1 MEYYLFFEDENGNL
15 HQVGYVNGAGLES
28 KEIMDS
34 LWVQMEKYIH
44 ETLGVDKVWYYN
56 IWNADGFTIVDY
68 GSHSKFFRIRP
79 IPPWAHE
86 DPAV

>member
-44 ETLGVDKVWYYN
+44 LQKEQELLMKM
-56 IWNADGFTIVDY
+56 
-68 GSHSKFFRIRP
+68 
-79 IPPWAHE
+79 E
-86 DPAV
+86 Q